1 MFGKR
6 KACSALIG
14 KASKQLKVTPN
25 SLEHCE
31 KPIKTRITKAKCPS
45 DDLALATV
53 TVSMVAAHHRGLLRD
68 AVAALDLSQF
78 KPLKTQW
85 GESKR
90 LQATFGSEDCVIEHY
105 NFSRLD
111 NPILKATGNLLT
123 LLKLG
128 AQQAQAEL
136 KFVIMHVNYYP
147 KDTAAGC
154 AAHQDN
160 EDCIDQKYPI
170 IGYQV
175 GGPATFHVW
184 SGRPEGRPGASMVVD
199 ESHSYMMP
207 AGFQSANWHAVTRSK
222 VGEKG
227 VCRYNITFR
236 VVRAAHPVRAVSC
249 H

>member
-6 KACSALIG
+6 KACSALVG
-14 KASKQLKVTPN
+14 KASKHLKVT
-25 SLEHCE
+25 SHGLEQSQ
-31 KPIKTRITKAKCPS
+31 KPSKTRITEVKCPL
-45 DDLALATV
+45 DELALAAV
-53 TVSMVAAHHRGLLRD
+53 TVSKVTAHHRCLLRD
-68 AVAALDLSQF
+68 AVAELDLSQF

-85 GESKR
+85 GKSKR
-90 LQATFGSEDCVIEHY
+90 LQATLGTEDCVIKSY

-111 NPILKATGNLLT
+111 NPILKATGNQLT

-128 AQQAQAEL
+128 AQRAQAEL

-147 KDTAAGC
+147 KGAAAGC

-160 EDCIDQKYPI
+160 EDCIDQQYPI

-199 ESHSYMMP
+199 ESHSYVMP

-227 VCRYNITFR
+227 VCRYNVTFR
-236 VVRAAHPVRAVSC
+236 VVRTLPAVHAADP
-249 H
+249 